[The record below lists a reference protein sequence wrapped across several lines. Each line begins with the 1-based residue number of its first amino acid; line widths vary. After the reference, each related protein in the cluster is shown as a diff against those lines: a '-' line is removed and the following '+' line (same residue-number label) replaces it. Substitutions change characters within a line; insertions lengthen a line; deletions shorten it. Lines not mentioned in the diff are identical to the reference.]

1 MSHTD
6 SNKKTEVTAMEAAAK
21 YLSTRMRTAAEV
33 RNHLSAK
40 GYTMDEINET
50 VNDLIGLRYLD
61 DYQYAMRYY
70 EHNRE
75 KHRGSLR
82 AARELSE
89 RGVDPETVR
98 FAREDFLYSN
108 KVDEYED
115 ALNVA
120 IGEIALRGADAP
132 FDDKISAK
140 IARKLDGKG
149 FSRGDI
155 FRVLDELRRRYE

>member
-1 MSHTD
+1 MSQDNTG
-6 SNKKTEVTAMEAAAK
+6 NKEINAMEAAAK
-21 YLSTRMRTAAEV
+21 YLSSRLRTIAEV
-33 RNHLSAK
+33 RNHLSSK
-40 GYTMDEINET
+40 GYTHDEIDET

-61 DYQYAMRYY
+61 DYQYALRYY
-70 EHNRE
+70 EYNRE

-82 AARELSE
+82 AARKKKKK
-89 RGVDPETVR
+89 GVDPETVR
-98 FAREDFLYSN
+98 YAREDFLYSN

-120 IGEIALRGADAP
+120 LNEISLRTADTP
-132 FDDKISAK
+132 YDDRLSAK

-149 FSRGDI
+149 FSRTDI

>member
-70 EHNRE
+70 EYNRE

-120 IGEIALRGADAP
+120 IGEIALRGADTP